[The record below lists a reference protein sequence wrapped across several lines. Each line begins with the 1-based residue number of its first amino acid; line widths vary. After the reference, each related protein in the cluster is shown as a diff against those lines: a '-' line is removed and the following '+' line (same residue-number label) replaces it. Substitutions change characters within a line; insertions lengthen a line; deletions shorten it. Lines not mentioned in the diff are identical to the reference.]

1 MSTQQSI
8 RASFRYSKAL
18 QDTVKQM
25 LEENPS
31 ERPNIKTV
39 CHICDLHKNMRS
51 SAAKEEH
58 ESNSAAKLSSQERN
72 ISSHEESG
80 YSSVSSHSMDKQKQ
94 VPNDATRIEQASYSS
109 GPNNAQPNSN
119 QASSSSHNG
128 MVPYIHTR
136 CR

>member
-25 LEENPS
+25 LEKNPS

-58 ESNSAAKLSSQERN
+58 ESNSAAKLSSQERH

-94 VPNDATRIEQASYSS
+94 VPNDARRIEQASFS
-109 GPNNAQPNSN
+109 GLSGAQSNSN